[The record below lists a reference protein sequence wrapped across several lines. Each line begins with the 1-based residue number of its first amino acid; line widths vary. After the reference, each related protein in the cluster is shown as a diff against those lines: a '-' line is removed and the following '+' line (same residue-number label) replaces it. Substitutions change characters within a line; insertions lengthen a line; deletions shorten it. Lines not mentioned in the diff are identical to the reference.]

1 MTDEST
7 EKDNVLYVKTFGGFH
22 VRFNGVEIAEG
33 DQRGNQ
39 SRMLLQLMIHYKKNG
54 VSRETMKSTLF
65 EDRDIDDVS
74 HAIRNLLY
82 TTRKRLKEIGFPEGE
97 YIKQEKGVYYW
108 VSDIDAVEDADEFE
122 SIYVQAKAEEDEKK
136 KVDLYQKCIM
146 LYSGRFLAGQDSV
159 VWIFREAER
168 YRQMFHECV
177 NYVCDYMKEIH
188 RYKSILR
195 IGEYAVSVDPFAEWE
210 VRVLEGLTGCG
221 MYSQAEKYYDDTVD
235 AYISEYGNKSNDYV
249 RDLIK
254 KLGAYL
260 FYQNDT
266 IDEIQGKLSN
276 SDYFHHGY
284 YCPLPVF
291 QELYRT
297 VERTMERAGEKI
309 FLMLCTIVDSK
320 GNAMREGPKLDELSE
335 RLKDAIIMSVRRT
348 DTITKYGKGQY
359 LVLLINTTKEDCAI
373 IEKHINANYLQRR
386 QRTGVAYSVNGII
399 IQSKEVA
406 DTLAVI

>member
-7 EKDNVLYVKTFGGFH
+7 EKENVLYVKTFGGFK
-22 VRFNGVEIAEG
+22 VRLNGKEIAEG

-39 SRMLLQLMIHYKKNG
+39 IRMLIQLMLHYKNNG
-54 VSRETMKSTLF
+54 VSRDLVKATLF

-82 TTRKRLKEIGFPEGE
+82 NARKKVKEVGLPDGE
-97 YIKQEKGVYYW
+97 YIRQIKGVYYW
-108 VSDIDAVEDADEFE
+108 TGDIEVEEDADIFE
-122 SIYVQAKAEEDEKK
+122 KIYTEAQEEADPKK
-136 KVDLYQKCIM
+136 QVELYQKCM
-146 LYSGRFLAGQDSV
+146 MMYSGRFLAGQDSV
-159 VWIFREAER
+159 VWVFREAER
-168 YRQMFHECV
+168 YRAMFHDCV
-177 NYVCDYMKEIH
+177 NKVAEYQRSNH
-188 RYKSILR
+188 RYTVLHR
-195 IGEYAVSVDPFAEWE
+195 IGEYAVSVDPFSEWE
-210 VRVLEGLTGCG
+210 VIVLEGLMG
-221 MYSQAEKYYDDTVD
+221 MGKYSEAESYYDSTVD
-235 AYISEYGNKSNDYV
+235 MYIQEYGNKSNEYV

-266 IDEIQGKLSN
+266 IDEIQEKLSN
-276 SDYFHHGY
+276 ADASEHHGY

-320 GNAMREGPKLDELSE
+320 GNAMREGPKLDELSD
-335 RLKDAIIMSVRRT
+335 RLKEAIIKSVRRT

-359 LVLLINTTKEDCAI
+359 LVLLINTTKENCAV
-373 IEKHINANYLQRR
+373 IEKHINSNYLQRR
-386 QRTGVAYSVNGII
+386 QRTGVSYSVNGII
-399 IQSKEVA
+399 IQSKEIPA
-406 DTLAVI
+406 AEN

>member
-7 EKDNVLYVKTFGGFH
+7 EKENVLYVKTFGGFH

-39 SRMLLQLMIHYKKNG
+39 GRMLMQLMLHYKNNG
-54 VSRETMKSTLF
+54 VSRDTMKSTLF

-82 TTRKRLKEIGFPEGE
+82 NTRKRLKELGLPDGE

-108 VSDIDAVEDADEFE
+108 TGDVEAVEDADEFE
-122 SIYVQAKAEEDEKK
+122 KVYVQAKAEEDVKK
-136 KVDLYQKCIM
+136 KVDLFQKCIM
-146 LYSGRFLAGQDSV
+146 MYSGRFLAGQDSV
-159 VWIFREAER
+159 VWVFREAER

-177 NYVCDYMKEIH
+177 EYVCDYMREIH
-188 RYKSILR
+188 RFKTILR

-210 VRVLEGLTGCG
+210 VRVLEGLTETGQ
-221 MYSQAEKYYDDTVD
+221 YSEAERYYDDTVD
-235 AYISEYGNKSNDYV
+235 AYISEYGNKSNEYV

-266 IDEIQGKLSN
+266 IDEIQEKLKNDDDSA
-276 SDYFHHGY
+276 HHGY
-284 YCPLPVF
+284 YCSLPVF

-320 GNAMREGPKLDELSE
+320 GNPMREGPKLDELSE
-335 RLKDAIIMSVRRT
+335 RLREAIIQSVRRT

-359 LVLLINTTKEDCAI
+359 LVLLINTTKENCAI
-373 IEKHINANYLQRR
+373 IEKHINSNYLQRR

-399 IQSKEVA
+399 IQSKE
-406 DTLAVI
+406 LPQR

>member
-7 EKDNVLYVKTFGGFH
+7 EKENVLYVKTFGGFH
-22 VRFNGVEIAEG
+22 VRYNGVEIAEG

-39 SRMLLQLMIHYKKNG
+39 SRMLMQLMLHYKNNG
-54 VSRETMKSTLF
+54 VSRDMMKATLF

-82 TTRKRLKEIGFPEGE
+82 NTRKRLKELGFPDGE

-108 VSDIDAVEDADEFE
+108 TGDIDAVEDADEFE
-122 SIYVQAKAEEDEKK
+122 KLYVEAQHEESQKK
-136 KVDLYQKCIM
+136 KVELYQRCIM

-168 YRQMFHECV
+168 YRAMFHDCV
-177 NYVCDYMKEIH
+177 NYVCGYFRGIH
-188 RYKSILR
+188 RFKTILR

-221 MYSQAEKYYDDTVD
+221 MYSEAEQYYDDVVD
-235 AYISEYGNKSNDYV
+235 SYISEYGNKSNEYV

-266 IDEIQGKLSN
+266 IDEIQEKLKN
-276 SDYFHHGY
+276 SDESAHQGYF
-284 YCPLPVF
+284 CPLPVF

-320 GNAMREGPKLDELSE
+320 GNPMREGPKLDELSE
-335 RLKDAIIMSVRRT
+335 RLKNAIIQSVRRT

-359 LVLLINTTKEDCAI
+359 LILLINTTKENCSV
-373 IEKHINANYLQRR
+373 IEKHINSNYIQRR

-399 IQSKEVA
+399 IQSKE
-406 DTLAVI
+406 IPPR